1 MKVLFFSDV
10 HGAPESVE
18 LLEKRIAEFEPS
30 VLALLG
36 DVLYHGPRNP
46 LRPDYE
52 PPEVVRRLNRL
63 ADRIVAVRGNCD
75 CEVDQMLLEFP
86 LMSDYSTLLVD
97 GVYFFLTHG
106 HRWNETHLPPLPSG
120 AVLAHGH
127 THIPELK
134 RLDSGTVIFNPGS
147 LSLPKRGLPAS
158 YGTFEDGLL
167 RIIELESGREMSA
180 LNL

>member
-1 MKVLFFSDV
+1 MSNIVAFSDS
-10 HGAPESVE
+10 HGRLPMTDRF
-18 LLEKRIAEFEPS
+18 LT
-30 VLALLG
+30 VLDEADYIFFLG
-36 DVLYHGPRNP
+36 DGGK
-46 LRPDYE
+46 DIDF
-52 PPEVVRRLNRL
+52 LNGAYRSKL
-63 ADRIVAVRGNCD
+63 HYVHGNCD
-75 CEVDQMLLEFP
+75 FRSGRREEFVE
-86 LMSDYSTLLVD
+86 TD
-97 GVYFFLTHG
+97 GVKFFLTHG